1 VSARARVRAP
11 APEPRHAE
19 FFAALAKARLPA
31 VRERARL
38 LRQLLEREAG
48 EEGGP
53 LGGGEGEALRR
64 ERERVLAAAEGLAR
78 SLEDVLSRYGAA
90 AAVPPPPAPGA
101 SAARLASELAMLL
114 DDIADFAAES
124 GDPAL
129 VRMVPRL
136 RRLAAEVER
145 LF

>member
-1 VSARARVRAP
+1 VSARVRVRAP

-19 FFAALAKARLPA
+19 FFAALVKARLPA

-48 EEGGP
+48 EEEGP
-53 LGGGEGEALRR
+53 LGGGEALRR
-64 ERERVLAAAEGLAR
+64 ERVLAAVEGLAR
-78 SLEDVLSRYGAA
+78 SLEDVLSRYGAS
-90 AAVPPPPAPGA
+90 AVAPPPPAPSA

-114 DDIADFAAES
+114 DDMADFAAES

-129 VRMVPRL
+129 VRMAPRL
-136 RRLAAEVER
+136 RRWAAEVER

>member
-1 VSARARVRAP
+1 VSARVRVRAP
-11 APEPRHAE
+11 APEPRHTE
-19 FFAALAKARLPA
+19 FFAALVKARIPA

-48 EEGGP
+48 EEGP
-53 LGGGEGEALRR
+53 LGGWEGEALRR

-78 SLEDVLSRYGAA
+78 SLEDVLSRYGAS
-90 AAVPPPPAPGA
+90 AVAPPPPAPGA

-114 DDIADFAAES
+114 DDMADFAAES

-129 VRMVPRL
+129 VRMTPRL